1 MIDNNDKSRHKTIL
15 QEEREWI
22 QSGLD
27 LINGFYKTVKTAKIY
42 DANNINFTN
51 QFQSFFSGLTKSLEE
66 NQKVEFLLRGST
78 LYYNSIKLKFGY
90 ANYNLFQFAR
100 EEFNKREMSY
110 LGFSS
115 ELKEDDLREFIFLF
129 AKKEKDSWG
138 SLEDF
143 VSELDQKGIHGISV
157 EETLDP
163 RKRGNPQRD
172 ATRIYFLGITHLK
185 EMFMNRERKGKI
197 PLLTTRRLIQSMI
210 NHIVHNESFIHG
222 LTTIKNFDEYTL
234 NHSINVCLL
243 SLSLGK
249 RLGFERNELVD
260 LGISAFFHDYGKL
273 DIPKE
278 ILDKPGKL
286 DEAEREVIE
295 KHPQYGAGKL
305 IQLKTYS
312 PLPLRAINVAM
323 EHHLGVDKKGYPR
336 YHKKTTLNLFSK
348 IVKITDVYDA
358 ITTKRPYRKKDFTQT
373 EALDF
378 LLERSGTEFDPV
390 ILKVFVNMMTSCP
403 VGSMVL
409 LDTGELGIV
418 FETHPEASF
427 SMRPK
432 VKLITDEWGNKIE
445 GEIIDLAEIDSMTRS
460 HKRSIVKTVSPDT
473 YGVKI
478 SDYFV
483 AQSL

>member
-1 MIDNNDKSRHKTIL
+1 MIEYKADKHKTVL

-22 QSGLD
+22 QNGIDLLNGL
-27 LINGFYKTVKTAKIY
+27 YKTVKTAKIY
-42 DANNINFTN
+42 DVNNVNFIN
-51 QFQSFFSGLTKSLEE
+51 QFTSFYEGLTKSLRE
-66 NQKVEFLLRGST
+66 NKKVEFLLREST

-90 ANYNLFQFAR
+90 SNYNLFQFIR
-100 EEFNKREMSY
+100 EEFNKREMSF

-115 ELKEDDLREFIFLF
+115 QLEQDYLKDFVFLF
-129 AKKEKDSWG
+129 AKKEKDSQS

-143 VSELDQKGIHGISV
+143 VSEIEEKGIQGISV

-172 ATRIYFLGITHLK
+172 AARVYFLGITHLK
-185 EMFMNRERKGKI
+185 EMFMKRERQEKI
-197 PLLTTRRLIQSMI
+197 SLLTTRRLIQSMI

-249 RLGFERNELVD
+249 RLGLERNELVD

-323 EHHLGVDKKGYPR
+323 EHHLGADRKGYPR
-336 YHKKTTLNLFSK
+336 YHKKKSINLYSN
-348 IVKITDVYDA
+348 IVKVTDVFDA
-358 ITTKRPYRKKDFTQT
+358 ITTKRPYRKKDFTQA
-373 EALDF
+373 EALGF
-378 LLERSGTEFDPV
+378 MLEKCGTEFDPI

-409 LDTGELGIV
+409 LNTGELGIV
-418 FETHPEASF
+418 VETHPETSL
-427 SMRPK
+427 SLRPK
-432 VKLITDEWGNKIE
+432 VKLITDQWGKKAD
-445 GEIIDLAEIDSMTRS
+445 GEIYDLAEIDSMTRS
-460 HKRSIVKTVSPDT
+460 HKRTIVKTISPEK
-473 YGVKI
+473 YEVNV